1 MNDRVR
7 VELSE
12 GIAEV
17 RLARPDKHNGLDR
30 RMFEA
35 LIEAGDRLAHDPALR
50 VVVLVGEGPSFC
62 AGLDFAAFMRE
73 GMDLSVL
80 MRRDEGSPANFVQ
93 RAAWVWRE
101 IPVPVVAALHGHVY
115 GGGLQIALAADL
127 RYVTADARLSVR
139 EIEWGLIPDMTG
151 TQTLRHLVR
160 LDVAKELT
168 FTGRKVS
175 GEEAVALGLA
185 TRVESDPLAAAREI
199 AREIASRSP
208 DAIRAAKQLLNAAFT
223 GSTEDGLR
231 LEEEIQRRVLGKP
244 NQLEAVMAGMARRA
258 PVFGDPAQ

>member
-1 MNDRVR
+1 MGDDRVH
-7 VELSE
+7 VDLYE

-35 LIEAGDRLAHDPALR
+35 LVAAGERLAGEPSLR
-50 VVVLVGEGPSFC
+50 VVVLSGEGPSFC

-73 GMDLSVL
+73 GVDPATLL
-80 MRRDEGSPANFVQ
+80 RRDEGSPANFAQ

-101 IPVPVVAALHGHVY
+101 LPVPVVAALHGHVY
-115 GGGLQIALAADL
+115 GGGLQLALAADL
-127 RYVTADARLSVR
+127 RYVAADARLSVR
-139 EIEWGLIPDMTG
+139 EIQWGLVPDMTG

-168 FTGRKVS
+168 FTGRAVS
-175 GEEAVALGLA
+175 GEEAVTLGLA
-185 TRVESDPLAAAREI
+185 TRVEADPLAAARHTAHEI
-199 AREIASRSP
+199 AARSP
-208 DAIRAAKQLLNAAFT
+208 DAIRAGKRLLNGAFT

-231 LEEEIQRRVLGKP
+231 LEEEIQRQVIGKP
-244 NQLEAVMAGMARRA
+244 NQLEAVMAGLQKRA
-258 PVFGDPAQ
+258 PVFRDP